1 MDAASAMILASRL
14 HEVEGVRQSLPID
27 ARLSRYQLP
36 PPADQTEQDERVNA
50 YWAALVLHK
59 CWSPILGHMP
69 ILTNIGL
76 EAGSA
81 DAGQLLNQSQ
91 LQYVPYVDQ
100 DPLKLQ
106 AKAAAIHCSP
116 TQMNDA
122 TAYLLGSADLDA
134 RIVQFQ
140 QTLQPLNNVHPSR
153 QDLISR
159 LLHVH
164 ILINCA
170 TIQLQKPLNVRANG
184 MPMDSRTFMAAHAAA
199 NVLNQV
205 NIGALTFVDSS
216 IGFLLVSVAD
226 VLASALRLF
235 GLDPATSMSHN
246 PREQR
251 IVVALSQIRYAL
263 TTWGE
268 RNAYIKA
275 QLHLLLR
282 ILAIT

>member
-1 MDAASAMILASRL
+1 MVSAVPSPALL
-14 HEVEGVRQSLPID
+14 VRG
-27 ARLSRYQLP
+27 LS
-36 PPADQTEQDERVNA
+36 AN
-50 YWAALVLHK
+50 HN
-59 CWSPILGHMP
+59 S
-69 ILTNIGL
+69 
-76 EAGSA
+76 S
-81 DAGQLLNQSQ
+81 
-91 LQYVPYVDQ
+91 
-100 DPLKLQ
+100 
-106 AKAAAIHCSP
+106 
-116 TQMNDA
+116 DA

-170 TIQLQKPLNVRANG
+170 TIQLQKPLDVRANG

-268 RNAYIKA
+268 RNAYISGFH
-275 QLHLLLR
+275 HLCAPTLDSNPPSYR
-282 ILAIT
+282 STIAPLAKDSGNHIV